1 MATARGIII
10 DGKEWIYTKNERI
23 EMKRLYELRG
33 ERKVLNFFFALFEE
47 AETIRQ
53 LKNIV
58 IGSVYWGIGIELSGT
73 ELVE

>member
-33 ERKVLNFFFALFEE
+33 ERKVLNFFLHCL
-47 AETIRQ
+47 RK
-53 LKNIV
+53 LKQ
-58 IGSVYWGIGIELSGT
+58 SDS
-73 ELVE
+73 